1 MITVREIDLTQTHDV
16 SGAYHAIDFSDV
28 RKQYTDPGTKYA
40 FDVLDGRVMTGYL
53 IKLAAFRHLRD
64 LQRQGAESFPFHYD
78 TKETTKIIKFASIA
92 PNVDTGEPTKL
103 MSWQEFIFC
112 QLFGWRDNL
121 DHKRFTR
128 VVLSV
133 ARGWMAKGK
142 PTLWRFTCATRLWS
156 SR

>member
-1 MITVREIDLTQTHDV
+1 MQEIDLTQTHDV
-16 SGAYHAIDFSDV
+16 LGAYHAIDFSEI

-64 LQRQGAESFPFHYD
+64 LQRQNSDRFPFHYEV
-78 TKETTKIIKFASIA
+78 KEIAKILKFASIA

-103 MSWQEFIFC
+103 MDWQKFIFC
-112 QLFGWRDNL
+112 QLFGWRDEL

-133 ARGWMAKGK
+133 ARG
-142 PTLWRFTCATRLWS
+142 
-156 SR
+156 